1 MSTYTRN
8 DRELN
13 KIRSLEIT
21 PNFQPNNQSS
31 CLVKLG
37 NTHVC
42 CSAIL
47 EDRVPGFLRN
57 SGKGWLTAEYGMLPS
72 STSERMDRE
81 AAKGRQSGRTQE
93 IQRLIGRSLR
103 CAVNL
108 DILVM
113 KTSLLFFVT
122 IFLIF
127 MQGEVKA
134 DDHDAMN
141 LGQVAHAFGWN
152 FEEAEIQTEKVAEGL
167 YVLFG
172 VGGNIAASIGDD
184 GVLIVD
190 DQFPQVMDKV
200 QAAIS
205 KVGGGAVDYAVN
217 THWHF
222 DHAEG
227 NNALGPKGT
236 KIVAHAN
243 ARADMA
249 KGGLINMGIAK
260 YRQQPYP
267 EKALP
272 VLTYDHGMQIHF
284 NGGEIDLK
292 NFASAHT
299 NGDTAVFFK
308 KQNAVHLGDVFNN
321 AGYPF
326 IDVGSG
332 GLLV

>member
-1 MSTYTRN
+1 M
-8 DRELN
+8 
-13 KIRSLEIT
+13 KI
-21 PNFQPNNQSS
+21 
-31 CLVKLG
+31 
-37 NTHVC
+37 
-42 CSAIL
+42 
-47 EDRVPGFLRN
+47 
-57 SGKGWLTAEYGMLPS
+57 
-72 STSERMDRE
+72 
-81 AAKGRQSGRTQE
+81 
-93 IQRLIGRSLR
+93 
-103 CAVNL
+103 
-108 DILVM
+108 
-113 KTSLLFFVT
+113 SLLFFVT

-152 FEEAEIQTEKVAEGL
+152 FEEAEIQTQKVAEGL

-249 KGGLINMGIAK
+249 KGGVINMVIAK
-260 YRQQPYP
+260 YKQQPYP

-332 GLLV
+332 GSIDGMIKFCEDTLKHINENTIVIPGHGPVTDTATLKKYISMLKTVRARVAKLIEEGKTLQEIKDAKPTEDFDKIYGPETRSLGFINRVFTSLSK

>member
-1 MSTYTRN
+1 
-8 DRELN
+8 
-13 KIRSLEIT
+13 
-21 PNFQPNNQSS
+21 
-31 CLVKLG
+31 
-37 NTHVC
+37 
-42 CSAIL
+42 
-47 EDRVPGFLRN
+47 
-57 SGKGWLTAEYGMLPS
+57 
-72 STSERMDRE
+72 
-81 AAKGRQSGRTQE
+81 
-93 IQRLIGRSLR
+93 
-103 CAVNL
+103 
-108 DILVM
+108 M

-152 FEEAEIQTEKVAEGL
+152 FEEAEIQTQKVAEGL

-332 GLLV
+332 GSIDGMIKFCEDTLKHINENTIVIPGHGPVTNTATLKKYISMLKTVRARVAKLIEEGKTLQEIKDAKPTEDFDKVYGPETRSLGFINRVFTSLSK

>member
-1 MSTYTRN
+1 M
-8 DRELN
+8 
-13 KIRSLEIT
+13 KIFPLAFVIT
-21 PNFQPNNQSS
+21 FM
-31 CLVKLG
+31 
-37 NTHVC
+37 
-42 CSAIL
+42 I
-47 EDRVPGFLRN
+47 FI
-57 SGKGWLTAEYGMLPS
+57 PS
-72 STSERMDRE
+72 NLK
-81 AAKGRQSGRTQE
+81 AA
-93 IQRLIGRSLR
+93 
-103 CAVNL
+103 
-108 DILVM
+108 
-113 KTSLLFFVT
+113 
-122 IFLIF
+122 
-127 MQGEVKA
+127 
-134 DDHDAMN
+134 DHEDAMN
-141 LGQVAHAFGWN
+141 LDQVTHAFGWN
-152 FEEAEIQTEKVAEGL
+152 FEEAEIQTQKVSEGL

-172 VGGNIAASIGDD
+172 VGGNIAVSIGDD

-227 NNALGPKGT
+227 NNALGPQGT

-249 KGGLINMGIAK
+249 KGGVINMVIAK
-260 YRQQPYP
+260 YKQQPYP

-272 VLTYDHGMQIHF
+272 VLTYDHGMQIYF

-321 AGYPF
+321 SGYPF

-332 GLLV
+332 GSIDGMIKFCEDTLKHINESTIVIPGHGPVTNTETLKEYISMLKTVRSRVAALIEEGKTLQEIKDTKPTEDFDKVYGPETGSLGFINRVFTSLSE

>member
-1 MSTYTRN
+1 M
-8 DRELN
+8 
-13 KIRSLEIT
+13 KI
-21 PNFQPNNQSS
+21 
-31 CLVKLG
+31 
-37 NTHVC
+37 
-42 CSAIL
+42 
-47 EDRVPGFLRN
+47 
-57 SGKGWLTAEYGMLPS
+57 
-72 STSERMDRE
+72 
-81 AAKGRQSGRTQE
+81 
-93 IQRLIGRSLR
+93 
-103 CAVNL
+103 
-108 DILVM
+108 
-113 KTSLLFFVT
+113 SLLFFVT

-243 ARADMA
+243 ARVDMA

-332 GLLV
+332 GSIDGMIKFCEDTLKHINENTIVIPGHGPVTNTATLKKYISMLKTVRARVAKLIEEGKTLQEIKDAKPTEDFDKVYGPETRSFGFINRVFTSLSK

>member
-1 MSTYTRN
+1 M
-8 DRELN
+8 
-13 KIRSLEIT
+13 KISL
-21 PNFQPNNQSS
+21 S
-31 CLVKLG
+31 
-37 NTHVC
+37 
-42 CSAIL
+42 
-47 EDRVPGFLRN
+47 
-57 SGKGWLTAEYGMLPS
+57 
-72 STSERMDRE
+72 
-81 AAKGRQSGRTQE
+81 
-93 IQRLIGRSLR
+93 
-103 CAVNL
+103 
-108 DILVM
+108 
-113 KTSLLFFVT
+113 FFVT
-122 IFLIF
+122 IFLIS

-152 FEEAEIQTEKVAEGL
+152 FEEAEIQTQKVAEGL

-249 KGGLINMGIAK
+249 KGGVINMVIAK
-260 YRQQPYP
+260 YKQQPYP

-332 GLLV
+332 GSIDGMIKFCEDTLKHINENTIVIPGHGPVTNTATLKKYISMLKTVRSRVAKLIEEGKTLQEIKDTKPTQDFDRIYGPEAGSLGFINRVFTSLGE

>member
-1 MSTYTRN
+1 M
-8 DRELN
+8 
-13 KIRSLEIT
+13 KI
-21 PNFQPNNQSS
+21 
-31 CLVKLG
+31 
-37 NTHVC
+37 
-42 CSAIL
+42 
-47 EDRVPGFLRN
+47 
-57 SGKGWLTAEYGMLPS
+57 
-72 STSERMDRE
+72 
-81 AAKGRQSGRTQE
+81 
-93 IQRLIGRSLR
+93 
-103 CAVNL
+103 
-108 DILVM
+108 
-113 KTSLLFFVT
+113 SLLFFVT

-332 GLLV
+332 GSIDGMIKFCEDTLKHINENTIVIPGHGPVTNTATLKKYISMLKTVRARVAKLIEEGKTLQEIKDAKPTEDFDKVYGPETRSLGFINRVFTSLSK

>member
-1 MSTYTRN
+1 M
-8 DRELN
+8 
-13 KIRSLEIT
+13 KI
-21 PNFQPNNQSS
+21 
-31 CLVKLG
+31 
-37 NTHVC
+37 
-42 CSAIL
+42 
-47 EDRVPGFLRN
+47 
-57 SGKGWLTAEYGMLPS
+57 
-72 STSERMDRE
+72 
-81 AAKGRQSGRTQE
+81 
-93 IQRLIGRSLR
+93 
-103 CAVNL
+103 
-108 DILVM
+108 
-113 KTSLLFFVT
+113 SLLFFVT

-249 KGGLINMGIAK
+249 KGGVINMVIAK
-260 YRQQPYP
+260 YKQQPYP

-332 GLLV
+332 GSIDGMIKFCEDTLKHINENTIVIPGHGPVTDTATLKKYISMLKTVRARVAKLIEEGKTLQEIKDAKPTEDFDKVYGPETRSLGFINRVFTSLSK

>member
-1 MSTYTRN
+1 
-8 DRELN
+8 
-13 KIRSLEIT
+13 
-21 PNFQPNNQSS
+21 
-31 CLVKLG
+31 
-37 NTHVC
+37 
-42 CSAIL
+42 
-47 EDRVPGFLRN
+47 
-57 SGKGWLTAEYGMLPS
+57 
-72 STSERMDRE
+72 
-81 AAKGRQSGRTQE
+81 
-93 IQRLIGRSLR
+93 
-103 CAVNL
+103 
-108 DILVM
+108 
-113 KTSLLFFVT
+113 
-122 IFLIF
+122 

-236 KIVAHAN
+236 KIIAHAN
-243 ARADMA
+243 ARVDMA

-299 NGDTAVFFK
+299 NGDTAVFF
-308 KQNAVHLGDVFNN
+308 
-321 AGYPF
+321 
-326 IDVGSG
+326 
-332 GLLV
+332 

>member
-1 MSTYTRN
+1 M
-8 DRELN
+8 
-13 KIRSLEIT
+13 KIFTLALVIT
-21 PNFQPNNQSS
+21 FMISIPSN
-31 CLVKLG
+31 LKAAD
-37 NTHVC
+37 H
-42 CSAIL
+42 
-47 EDRVPGFLRN
+47 EDV
-57 SGKGWLTAEYGMLPS
+57 M
-72 STSERMDRE
+72 
-81 AAKGRQSGRTQE
+81 
-93 IQRLIGRSLR
+93 
-103 CAVNL
+103 NL
-108 DILVM
+108 D
-113 KTSLLFFVT
+113 
-122 IFLIF
+122 
-127 MQGEVKA
+127 EVS
-134 DDHDAMN
+134 
-141 LGQVAHAFGWN
+141 HAFGWN
-152 FEEAEIQTEKVAEGL
+152 FEEAEIQTQKVSEGL

-172 VGGNIAASIGDD
+172 VGGNIAVSIGDD

-205 KVGGGAVDYAVN
+205 KVGGGAVDYAIN

-227 NNALGPKGT
+227 NNALGPQGT

-249 KGGLINMGIAK
+249 KGGVINMVIAK
-260 YRQQPYP
+260 YKQQPYP

-272 VLTYDHGMQIHF
+272 VLTYDHGMQVYF

-299 NGDTAVFFK
+299 SGDTAVFFK

-321 AGYPF
+321 SGYPF

-332 GLLV
+332 GSIDGMIKFCEDTLKQINESTIVIPGHGPVTNTATLKEYISMLKTVRSRVAALIEEGKTLQEIKDTKPTEDFDKIYGPETGSLGFINRVFTSLSE

>member
-1 MSTYTRN
+1 M
-8 DRELN
+8 
-13 KIRSLEIT
+13 KIFTLALVIT
-21 PNFQPNNQSS
+21 FMISIPSN
-31 CLVKLG
+31 LKAAD
-37 NTHVC
+37 H
-42 CSAIL
+42 
-47 EDRVPGFLRN
+47 EDV
-57 SGKGWLTAEYGMLPS
+57 M
-72 STSERMDRE
+72 
-81 AAKGRQSGRTQE
+81 
-93 IQRLIGRSLR
+93 
-103 CAVNL
+103 NL
-108 DILVM
+108 D
-113 KTSLLFFVT
+113 
-122 IFLIF
+122 
-127 MQGEVKA
+127 EVS
-134 DDHDAMN
+134 
-141 LGQVAHAFGWN
+141 HAFGWN
-152 FEEAEIQTEKVAEGL
+152 FEEAEIQTQKVSEGL

-172 VGGNIAASIGDD
+172 VGGNIAVSIGDD

-227 NNALGPKGT
+227 NNALGPQGT

-249 KGGLINMGIAK
+249 KGGVINMVIAK
-260 YRQQPYP
+260 YKQQPYP

-272 VLTYDHGMQIHF
+272 VLTYDYGMQIYF

-321 AGYPF
+321 SGYPF

-332 GLLV
+332 GSIDGMIKFCEDTLKQINESTIVIPGHGPVTNTVTLKEYISMLKTVRSRVAALIEEGKTLQEIKDTKPTEDFDKIYGPETGSLGFINRVFTSLSE

>member
-1 MSTYTRN
+1 M
-8 DRELN
+8 
-13 KIRSLEIT
+13 KISL
-21 PNFQPNNQSS
+21 S
-31 CLVKLG
+31 
-37 NTHVC
+37 
-42 CSAIL
+42 
-47 EDRVPGFLRN
+47 
-57 SGKGWLTAEYGMLPS
+57 
-72 STSERMDRE
+72 
-81 AAKGRQSGRTQE
+81 
-93 IQRLIGRSLR
+93 
-103 CAVNL
+103 
-108 DILVM
+108 
-113 KTSLLFFVT
+113 FFVT

-141 LGQVAHAFGWN
+141 LGQAAHAFGWN

-243 ARADMA
+243 ARVDMA

-332 GLLV
+332 GSIDGMIKFCEDTLKHINENTIVIPGHGPVTNTATLKKYISMLKTVRARVAKLIEEGKTLQEIKDAKPTEDFDKVYGPETRSLGFINRVFTSLSK

>member
-1 MSTYTRN
+1 M
-8 DRELN
+8 
-13 KIRSLEIT
+13 KI
-21 PNFQPNNQSS
+21 
-31 CLVKLG
+31 
-37 NTHVC
+37 
-42 CSAIL
+42 
-47 EDRVPGFLRN
+47 
-57 SGKGWLTAEYGMLPS
+57 
-72 STSERMDRE
+72 
-81 AAKGRQSGRTQE
+81 
-93 IQRLIGRSLR
+93 
-103 CAVNL
+103 
-108 DILVM
+108 
-113 KTSLLFFVT
+113 SLLFFVT

-243 ARADMA
+243 ARVDMA

-326 IDVGSG
+326 IEVGSG
-332 GLLV
+332 GSIDGMIKFCEDTLKHINENTIVIPGHGPVTNTATLKKYISMLKTVRARVAKLIEEGKTLQEIKDAKPTEDFDKVYGPETRSLGFINRVFTSLSK

>member
-1 MSTYTRN
+1 
-8 DRELN
+8 
-13 KIRSLEIT
+13 
-21 PNFQPNNQSS
+21 
-31 CLVKLG
+31 
-37 NTHVC
+37 
-42 CSAIL
+42 
-47 EDRVPGFLRN
+47 
-57 SGKGWLTAEYGMLPS
+57 
-72 STSERMDRE
+72 
-81 AAKGRQSGRTQE
+81 
-93 IQRLIGRSLR
+93 
-103 CAVNL
+103 
-108 DILVM
+108 M

-127 MQGEVKA
+127 MQGAVKA

-167 YVLFG
+167 YVLLG

-332 GLLV
+332 GSIDGMIKFCEDTLKHINENTIVIPGHGPVTNTATLKKYISMLKTVRARVAKLIEEGKTLQEIKDAKPTEDFDKVYGPETRSLGFINRVFTSLSK

>member
-1 MSTYTRN
+1 M
-8 DRELN
+8 
-13 KIRSLEIT
+13 KISL
-21 PNFQPNNQSS
+21 S
-31 CLVKLG
+31 
-37 NTHVC
+37 
-42 CSAIL
+42 
-47 EDRVPGFLRN
+47 
-57 SGKGWLTAEYGMLPS
+57 
-72 STSERMDRE
+72 
-81 AAKGRQSGRTQE
+81 
-93 IQRLIGRSLR
+93 
-103 CAVNL
+103 
-108 DILVM
+108 
-113 KTSLLFFVT
+113 FFVT
-122 IFLIF
+122 IFLIS

-152 FEEAEIQTEKVAEGL
+152 FEEAEIQTQKVAEGL

-249 KGGLINMGIAK
+249 KGGVINMVIAK
-260 YRQQPYP
+260 YKQQPYP

-332 GLLV
+332 GSIDGMIKFCEDTLKHINENTIVIPGHGPVTNTATLKKYISMLKTVRSRVAKLIEEGKTLQEIKDTKPTKDFDRIYGPEAGSLGFINRVFTSLGE

>member
-1 MSTYTRN
+1 M
-8 DRELN
+8 
-13 KIRSLEIT
+13 KI
-21 PNFQPNNQSS
+21 
-31 CLVKLG
+31 
-37 NTHVC
+37 
-42 CSAIL
+42 
-47 EDRVPGFLRN
+47 
-57 SGKGWLTAEYGMLPS
+57 
-72 STSERMDRE
+72 
-81 AAKGRQSGRTQE
+81 
-93 IQRLIGRSLR
+93 
-103 CAVNL
+103 
-108 DILVM
+108 
-113 KTSLLFFVT
+113 SLLFFVT

-236 KIVAHAN
+236 KIIAHAN
-243 ARADMA
+243 ARVDMA

-332 GLLV
+332 GSIDGMIKFCEDTLKHINENTIVIPGHGPVTNTATLKKYISMLKTVRARVAKLIEEGKTLQEIKDAKPTEDFDKVYGPETRSLGFINRVFTSLSK

>member
-1 MSTYTRN
+1 M
-8 DRELN
+8 
-13 KIRSLEIT
+13 KI
-21 PNFQPNNQSS
+21 
-31 CLVKLG
+31 
-37 NTHVC
+37 
-42 CSAIL
+42 
-47 EDRVPGFLRN
+47 
-57 SGKGWLTAEYGMLPS
+57 
-72 STSERMDRE
+72 
-81 AAKGRQSGRTQE
+81 
-93 IQRLIGRSLR
+93 
-103 CAVNL
+103 
-108 DILVM
+108 
-113 KTSLLFFVT
+113 SLLFFVT

-243 ARADMA
+243 ARVDMA

-332 GLLV
+332 GSIDGMIKFCEDTLKHINENTIVIPGHGPVTNTATLKKYISMLKTVRARVAKLIEEGKTLQEIKDAKPTEDFDKVYGPETRSLGFINRVFTSLSK